1 MGKVRPSHMRS
12 RSRDPLLRGIPMTD
26 FLRDLEEYLPNLRR
40 YARSLTRNLEN
51 ADDLVQATLVLAIS
65 KQHLFKPDT
74 NLRAWLFTLLHN
86 QHVND
91 IRKSASQGV
100 STDINDAARELV
112 AVADP

>member
-1 MGKVRPSHMRS
+1 
-12 RSRDPLLRGIPMTD
+12 MTD

-91 IRKSASQGV
+91 IRKSAYQGT
-100 STDINDAARELV
+100 SIKYR
-112 AVADP
+112 